1 MNIVIFYFLKYTNT
15 KKYIRSP
22 DLFMLIPTEFHLL
35 VFNILSFPLTLPYNN
50 QCFTLCFND
59 SHLKCISYTYK
70 WNTNFFLSNNH
81 LEMEISNFPSISLAI
96 SIY

>member
-22 DLFMLIPTEFHLL
+22 DLFMLIPAEFHLL

-50 QCFTLCFND
+50 QCFILCFND
-59 SHLKCISYTYK
+59 SYLKCISYTYK
-70 WNTNFFLSNNH
+70 WNTNFLSNNH
-81 LEMEISNFPSISLAI
+81 LEMAISNFPSISLAI